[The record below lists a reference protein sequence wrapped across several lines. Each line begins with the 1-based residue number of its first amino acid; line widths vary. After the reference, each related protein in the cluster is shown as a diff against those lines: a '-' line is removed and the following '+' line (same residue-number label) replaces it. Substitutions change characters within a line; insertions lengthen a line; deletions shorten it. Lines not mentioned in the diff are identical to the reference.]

1 MKRGAAALACS
12 VWCGVVAGCGSGGE
26 AKSGAGDL
34 GDDGERQEAQAAAAP
49 APAGSTSP
57 AAATSPATDSLSPA
71 AGQGGSAA
79 QEESSIPLLPGEG
92 PLRDYRL
99 LLVNSL
105 GSTAYVF
112 ASAGVAEVV
121 LDTVPPRDSARVD
134 IRVRAGAVQVEARDS
149 AGITLSRTDL
159 VLDQAALNRLVIES
173 STTGAGPD
181 GPGPDAES
189 GTSAAQGR

>member
-34 GDDGERQEAQAAAAP
+34 GDDGERQEAQAAAP
-49 APAGSTSP
+49 APVGS
-57 AAATSPATDSLSPA
+57 TSPATDSLSPA

-134 IRVRAGAVQVEARDS
+134 IRVRAGAVQIEARDS

-181 GPGPDAES
+181 GTGPDAES